1 MTRRTLTFTLT
12 TLVVLPASVL
22 GQEFELPT
30 PEEYAERA
38 ERAER
43 AALFQS
49 DEPIRMTLRTDID
62 WLRDERNDSVEVE
75 GTLTFV
81 DLDGS
86 EITKPVDTR
95 TRGNFRRNKKN
106 CNFPPLRLD
115 FPTRQMEGTVFE
127 GQDKLKLVTPCHH
140 DRDDYQNYIADE
152 YLAYRLLNVLTPH
165 SFRVRLVEITYE
177 DVNGE
182 YDTRTKMGFL
192 IEDED
197 AMAERNRAT
206 LEDVAQFHP
215 ARTKS
220 DFSVTVALFNYMIGN
235 TDWSPV
241 YFHNVKLIRTES
253 ADFLT
258 VPYDFDFSGIVN
270 ARYASVDPSL
280 QDRIRRVRNRLYR
293 GFCRTELTYPGSVQT
308 FSEHRAE
315 LEAVFTDFAS
325 LGHPWYDS
333 DDAEDAIEYL
343 EDFWEIVDEQ
353 DEFEDQILDHCRDL
367 QTGRRP

>member
-1 MTRRTLTFTLT
+1 
-12 TLVVLPASVL
+12 
-22 GQEFELPT
+22 
-30 PEEYAERA
+30 
-38 ERAER
+38 
-43 AALFQS
+43 
-49 DEPIRMTLRTDID
+49 
-62 WLRDERNDSVEVE
+62 
-75 GTLTFV
+75 
-81 DLDGS
+81 
-86 EITKPVDTR
+86 
-95 TRGNFRRNKKN
+95 
-106 CNFPPLRLD
+106 
-115 FPTRQMEGTVFE
+115 
-127 GQDKLKLVTPCHH
+127 
-140 DRDDYQNYIADE
+140 
-152 YLAYRLLNVLTPH
+152 
-165 SFRVRLVEITYE
+165 
-177 DVNGE
+177 
-182 YDTRTKMGFL
+182 
-192 IEDED
+192 
-197 AMAERNRAT
+197 
-206 LEDVAQFHP
+206 
-215 ARTKS
+215 
-220 DFSVTVALFNYMIGN
+220 LFNYMIGN

-315 LEAVFTDFAS
+315 LEAVFTEFAS

-343 EDFWEIVDEQ
+343 ENFWEIVDEQ